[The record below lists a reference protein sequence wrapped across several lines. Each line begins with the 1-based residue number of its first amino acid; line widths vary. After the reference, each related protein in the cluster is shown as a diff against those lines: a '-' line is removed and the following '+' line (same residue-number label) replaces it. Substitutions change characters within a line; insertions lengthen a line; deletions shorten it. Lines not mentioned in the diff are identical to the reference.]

1 MAADTAVSAA
11 DRPDTESTMA
21 AAPDAVPWPWDWD
34 WRQPPHQGDTDAAV
48 ARAARQWRT
57 AWRVAH
63 PEAWRRELE
72 SLPHYEPGYTY
83 NESHE
88 YGYDWTTD
96 PDYAAGEIHQACFD
110 KDDFVTPIG
119 PDHTPLIGILRTELR
134 RRHGTDQALRVLNEP
149 DYHFPAE
156 LAERLGLITPG
167 GHPSTMMRPD
177 LVVLPEGWDDRRLPQ
192 SRVLHVDEHHPVP
205 VLVAE
210 VLPHST
216 EDRSQAKK
224 RALYEALGVQ
234 EFLLIDPGSPAD
246 GQDAVRPPCLALHR
260 LQADGSYGPAA
271 TGAAVHS
278 VACDTDL
285 RMLPPPDPSRA
296 PVFQWRDPE
305 TGRWRDQE
313 TDYAF
318 ALTTGR
324 EEGRAEGRAEGR
336 EEERAEG
343 RAEDHAEGRE
353 EGHAEG
359 REEGRA
365 EGREEGRAEE
375 RLELALRLLD
385 RVLPTDADRAGLARH
400 WTAHGVPDNIDDL
413 MFAVMAEPD
422 RWREILGIPPASR

>member
-21 AAPDAVPWPWDWD
+21 AAPGAVPWPWDWD
-34 WRQPPHQGDTDAAV
+34 WRQPPHRGATDAAV

-224 RALYEALGVQ
+224 RALYAALGVQ

-246 GQDAVRPPCLALHR
+246 GRDAVRPPSLALHR
-260 LQADGSYGPAA
+260 LQADGRYGPAA
-271 TGAAVHS
+271 TGAVVHS

-285 RMLPPPDPSRA
+285 RLLPSPDPSMA

-313 TDYAF
+313 IDHA
-318 ALTTGR
+318 
-324 EEGRAEGRAEGR
+324 AEGRAEG
-336 EEERAEG
+336 
-343 RAEDHAEGRE
+343 
-353 EGHAEG
+353 
-359 REEGRA
+359 
-365 EGREEGRAEE
+365 

-385 RVLPTDADRAGLARH
+385 RVLPADADRAGLARH
-400 WTAHGVPDNIDDL
+400 WTAHGVPDNVDDL

-422 RWREILGIPPASR
+422 RWREILGMLPASR